1 MSTPNRTPSAA
12 KTADSAT
19 PAGIDPRGPRFGA
32 AITNILSIV
41 IFFLALDEGTLNSDI
56 AYLLLVY
63 AAGLFAVGAF
73 FGTSSH
79 PYAWLYKTL
88 IKPRLAAPK
97 ELEDPRPPQF
107 AQAIGL
113 FVAAVGIVLQLVGV
127 RYGVAA
133 AAAALFAA
141 TTLQAYFAYCVGC
154 QIYLA
159 LKRAGII
166 RTS

>member
-1 MSTPNRTPSAA
+1 MSTPNQTDAA
-12 KTADSAT
+12 TKAADNTAD
-19 PAGIDPRGPRFGA
+19 AGIDPRGPRFGA
-32 AITNILSIV
+32 AITNVLSIV
-41 IFFLALDEGTLNSDI
+41 IFFLALDEGSLNSDI

-79 PYAWLYKTL
+79 PYSWLYKKL
-88 IKPRLAAPK
+88 VRPRLSAPK

-107 AQAIGL
+107 AQAVGL

-127 RYGVAA
+127 RYGVAI

-141 TTLQAYFAYCVGC
+141 STLQAYFAYCLGC

-166 RTS
+166 RAS